1 MRQPSSK
8 LNRRKRTIS
17 DRTPTYPS
25 KVLLVGN
32 PNSGKTTLF
41 NLLTGLNQK
50 TANYPGVTVEG
61 KSGFFQV
68 YDAQKKPH
76 RIELLDLP
84 GIYSL
89 DPLSEDEV
97 QAVNPIRFYAASPE
111 KDQILLLFV
120 ADTNNPARSL
130 HLFFALKDLGF
141 RMALLWNMAYM
152 AHEKG
157 IEPHLES
164 MRRELGDIPV
174 ALSDRSRGKT
184 AHRIR
189 ELVKAFGQI
198 PSEAKPALPYEAY
211 VRQAGD
217 KQREWFRITDTSSKR
232 TRQSR
237 ADRVLMHPVWG
248 PLLFLALMFLIFQSL
263 FSFSAYPMGWIEAG
277 MAALS
282 QTVEETLPLNEFT
295 LLLAEGILP
304 GITGI
309 LVFIPQ
315 IAFLFLFISLMEESG
330 YLARVTFL
338 ADNLM
343 RRFGMNGKSLIPF
356 AGGAACAVPAIMS
369 ARTIS
374 NPRERLITILV
385 TPFVT
390 CSARL
395 PVFVTLIAV
404 FVPEG
409 KTGIFSTRG
418 LVLAA
423 FYLLGILA
431 VFLAAFVLNLALKK
445 QKRRSLF
452 MMELPDYRL
461 PNAKSVAQVVWD
473 KVKDFVW
480 NAGKII
486 LAISVVLWVL
496 ASYGPPAKMQ
506 AVNAKYKAMAPG
518 ADLKQVPGY
527 KSEKMEQS
535 YAGHFGRVIE
545 PVIRPLGFDWKIGIG
560 LLTSFAAREVFVGTM
575 NTIYGLESDADEKQL
590 SQVLAQQTDAKTGRK
605 MFDTATSLSLMV
617 FFLLAMQCMSTFAVV
632 RRETGS
638 FKTAFLQLCF
648 MTITA
653 YFASLAT
660 YQLIRL
666 I

>member
-1 MRQPSSK
+1 M
-8 LNRRKRTIS
+8 
-17 DRTPTYPS
+17 
-25 KVLLVGN
+25 LVGN

-61 KSGFFQV
+61 KSGFFHV
-68 YDAQKKPH
+68 YDAQRKAH
-76 RIELLDLP
+76 RIELIDLP

-89 DPLSEDEV
+89 DPLSEDEA
-97 QAVNPIRFYAASPE
+97 QAVDPIRFYASSPE
-111 KDQILLLFV
+111 RDQILLLFV
-120 ADTNNPARSL
+120 GDANNPARSL
-130 HLFFALKDLGF
+130 HLFFALRDLGF
-141 RMALLWNMAYM
+141 RMALLWNMTYM
-152 AHEKG
+152 AREKG
-157 IEPHLES
+157 IEPLPAAI
-164 MRRELGDIPV
+164 RADLGAVPV
-174 ALSDRSRGKT
+174 AFSDRSRGHT

-189 ELVKAFGQI
+189 ELVKGFAQI
-198 PSEAKPALPYEAY
+198 PVEPKPALPYEAY
-211 VRQAGD
+211 VREAGK
-217 KQREWFRITDTSSKR
+217 KQGEWFRITDTGAKR
-232 TRQSR
+232 TRQTR

-248 PLLFLALMFLIFQSL
+248 PLVFLAVMFLIFQTL
-263 FSFSAYPMGWIEAG
+263 FSFSAYPMKWIETG
-277 MAALS
+277 MAAFS
-282 QTVEETLPLNEFT
+282 QAAENALPQNELT
-295 LLLAEGILP
+295 QLLAEGILP

-409 KTGIFSTRG
+409 RTGIFSTRG
-418 LVLAA
+418 LVLAG
-423 FYLLGILA
+423 FYLLGLLA
-431 VFLAAFVLNLALKK
+431 VFLGAFVLNLVLKK

-461 PNAKSVAQVVWD
+461 PNAKSVGKVVWD
-473 KVKDFVW
+473 KVTDFVW

-486 LAISVVLWVL
+486 LAISVVLWVM
-496 ASYGPPAKMQ
+496 ASYGPPRKMQ
-506 AVNAKYKAMAPG
+506 ALNAKYEALG
-518 ADLKQVPGY
+518 LNDDLKKIPGY

-575 NTIYGLESDADEKQL
+575 NTIYGLENDADERKL
-590 SQVLAQQTDAKTGRK
+590 SEVLARQVDDTGRK

-638 FKTAFLQLCF
+638 LKTALLQLTF
-648 MTITA
+648 MTVTA

-660 YQLIRL
+660 YQLIRFL
-666 I
+666 

>member
-1 MRQPSSK
+1 M
-8 LNRRKRTIS
+8 
-17 DRTPTYPS
+17 
-25 KVLLVGN
+25 LLVGN

-41 NLLTGLNQK
+41 NLLTGLSQK
-50 TANYPGVTVEG
+50 TANYPGVTVES
-61 KSGFFQV
+61 KSGFFRV
-68 YDAQKKPH
+68 YDTGKKGWH
-76 RIELLDLP
+76 RIELVDLP

-89 DPLSEDEV
+89 SPISEDEV
-97 QAVNPIRFYAASPE
+97 QAVDPIRYYEGSGE
-111 KDQILLLFV
+111 KEDVLVLFV
-120 ADTNNPARSL
+120 ADTLNPSRSL
-130 HLFFALKDLGF
+130 HLFLALRDRGF
-141 RMALLWNMAYM
+141 KTALLLNMAYM
-152 AHEKG
+152 AGEKG
-157 IEPHLES
+157 IVPDLDAI
-164 MRRELGDIPV
+164 RADLPGVPV
-174 ALSDRSRGKT
+174 AVSDRSRGKT
-184 AHRIR
+184 AHRIK
-189 ELVKAFGQI
+189 ELIRSFGDI
-198 PSEAKPALPYEAY
+198 RSAAGTDKPYTDY
-211 VRQAGD
+211 VTLAAE
-217 KQREWFRITDTSSKR
+217 KQRKWFRITPQAKTD
-232 TRQSR
+232 RQTR
-237 ADRVLMHPVWG
+237 ADRVLMHPVSG
-248 PLLFLALMFLIFQSL
+248 PLIFLALMFLIFQSL
-263 FSFSAYPMGWIEAG
+263 FSLSAYPMKWIENG

-282 QTVEETLPLNEFT
+282 EFSLRVLPHNEISQ
-295 LLLAEGILP
+295 LWAEGILP

-315 IAFLFLFISLMEESG
+315 IAFLFFFISLMEESG
-330 YLARVTFL
+330 YLSRVTFL

-409 KTGIFSTRG
+409 RTGIFSTRG

-423 FYLLGILA
+423 FYLAGVSA
-431 VFLAAFVLNLALKK
+431 VFLGAWVLHLILKK
-445 QKRRSLF
+445 GKTASFF

-461 PNAKSVAQVVWD
+461 PSARSVGKVVWQ
-473 KVKDFVW
+473 KVGDFVW

-486 LAISVVLWVL
+486 IAISVVLWVL
-496 ASYGPPAKMQ
+496 ASYGPRENMRMVDEKYE
-506 AVNAKYKAMAPG
+506 AVDATAGM
-518 ADLKQVPGY
+518 KQIPGY
-527 KSEKMEQS
+527 RSEKLEQS
-535 YAGHFGRVIE
+535 YAGRFGRVIE

-575 NTIYGLESDADEKQL
+575 NTIYGLGDHADEKQL
-590 SQVLAQQTDAKTGRK
+590 SEVLAKQTDPVTGRRR
-605 MFDTATSLSLMV
+605 FDTATSLSLMV

-638 FKTAFLQLCF
+638 LKMALLQLAF

-666 I
+666 F